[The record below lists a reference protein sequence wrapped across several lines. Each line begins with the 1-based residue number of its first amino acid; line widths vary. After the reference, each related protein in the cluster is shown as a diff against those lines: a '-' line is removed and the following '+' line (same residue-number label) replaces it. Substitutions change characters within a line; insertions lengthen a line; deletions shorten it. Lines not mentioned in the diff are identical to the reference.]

1 MKIIARELKT
11 LSEEEYY
18 KKHLQ
23 IINPLLP
30 KQLTQKEL
38 EVLAGFMALDGDI
51 VKKDR
56 FGTTAR
62 KIIKDRL
69 SLSDG
74 GLGNYLKALKEKSFI
89 FKNEFNVLEAQ
100 SMLFPE
106 KDWQG
111 YQFKIVKNGE
121 V

>member
-1 MKIIARELKT
+1 M
-11 LSEEEYY
+11 Y
-18 KKHLQ
+18 
-23 IINPLLP
+23 N
-30 KQLTQKEL
+30 
-38 EVLAGFMALDGDI
+38 
-51 VKKDR
+51 
-56 FGTTAR
+56 
-62 KIIKDRL
+62 
-69 SLSDG
+69 
-74 GLGNYLKALKEKSFI
+74 LGVGEKSFI